1 MINNNDIVL
10 FQGDSIT
17 DCGRN
22 KEITEPNNFDALG
35 KGYPRTISYDI
46 LTRYADL
53 NLKCYNKGISGN
65 KITDVTARW
74 NRDAINL
81 KPNIISILI
90 GVNDTWH
97 GKNHNDGVSVK
108 RYAQYYKMLLD
119 FTMQEL
125 PNVKLVLCEPF
136 VLLSD
141 LENWAVSEDWV
152 PEIQAR
158 SQIVQQLAKDFNAKF
173 VPFQKV
179 LNDALEKATADYWL
193 ADGVHPTHTGHKL
206 MADAWIKYTGI

>member
-22 KEITEPNNFDALG
+22 KEIAEPNNFDALG

-46 LTRYADL
+46 PTRYADL

-179 LNDALEKATADYWL
+179 LNDALEKATANYWL
-193 ADGVHPTHTGHKL
+193 GDGVHPTHTGHKL
-206 MADAWIKYTGI
+206 MADAWTKYTEI